1 MFQCKDLLSLTTM
14 SQAKVIAGSGGM
26 EKGIRW
32 SYKAENINFEKWVRG
47 KELLIVS
54 GPVTQ
59 RKNFDLYKTIKK
71 AIELNMSCALLLV
84 GENYVT
90 QVDKKV
96 IDLAENND
104 FPLFTMPWDVPL
116 LDFFE
121 ELGHAI
127 SYLDDRKDIED
138 SLLAEIIFGNCTNTS
153 SIEQKCRQMGYDPGV
168 LEQVFVL
175 HLISMKHSE
184 EAYGES
190 TKCDGE
196 NCLQRKKPE
205 SAADVRADDYKG
217 NHADMHT
224 EGHQDESTR
233 KNQGITN
240 DKIRSYAQTLKEYFD
255 ESDYPAIVSCYG
267 DRIIGFMKDCTDDR
281 QTVIDIFK
289 QFGEF
294 LQNDLNGIEYT
305 LNIGEKCESISK
317 LQKSFHE
324 TSKTNSVLE
333 HINRKN
339 EIVFY
344 DEMGFYR
351 LLMSYENTAPM
362 QRFADEVLEP
372 VIQYEKK
379 AHTQLMETMWAY
391 FECDCNLQRTAD
403 KLFSHKNTVK
413 YRLQRVEQL
422 TGRNF
427 ANRFQS
433 QELYNALMIYYF
445 LE

>member
-14 SQAKVIAGSGGM
+14 SQAKVIAGLGGM

-54 GPVTQ
+54 SPVTQ
-59 RKNFDLYKTIKK
+59 RKNFDLYKTIEK
-71 AIELNMSCALLLV
+71 AIELNMSCALLLI

-90 QVDKKV
+90 QIDKKV

-104 FPLFTMPWDVPL
+104 FPLFTMPWNVPL

-138 SLLAEIIFGNCTNTS
+138 SLLAEIIFGNCINTS
-153 SIEQKCRQMGYDPGV
+153 SIEHKCRQMGYDLGV

-175 HLISMKHSE
+175 HLCEPNSKE
-184 EAYGES
+184 TYN
-190 TKCDGE
+190 KLKY
-196 NCLQRKKPE
+196 N
-205 SAADVRADDYKG
+205 DD
-217 NHADMHT
+217 
-224 EGHQDESTR
+224 EPSDECTQ
-233 KNQGITN
+233 KNQRITN
-240 DKIRSYAQTLKEYFD
+240 DQIRSYAQTLKEYFS
-255 ESDYPAIVSCYG
+255 EYNYPAIVSCYG
-267 DRIIGFMKDCTDDR
+267 DRIIGFMRNCADDR
-281 QTVIDIFK
+281 KKIIEIFER
-289 QFGEF
+289 FGKF
-294 LQNDLNGIEYT
+294 LQNDLNEIEYT
-305 LNIGEKCESISK
+305 LNIGETCENISK
-317 LQKSFHE
+317 LQKSFQE

-344 DEMGFYR
+344 DEIGFYR
-351 LLMSYENTAPM
+351 MLMSYENTAPM
-362 QRFADEVLEP
+362 QQFANDVLSP
-372 VIQYEKK
+372 IIQYEKK
-379 AHTQLMETMWAY
+379 AHTQLMETLWAY

-422 TGRNF
+422 TGKSLS
-427 ANRFQS
+427 NRYQS
-433 QELYNALMIYYF
+433 QEIYNALMIYYF

>member
-14 SQAKVIAGSGGM
+14 SQAKVIAGLGGM

-54 GPVTQ
+54 SPVTQ
-59 RKNFDLYKTIKK
+59 RKNFDLYKTIEK
-71 AIELNMSCALLLV
+71 AIELNMSCALLLI

-90 QVDKKV
+90 QIDKKV

-104 FPLFTMPWDVPL
+104 FPLFTMPWNVPL

-138 SLLAEIIFGNCTNTS
+138 SLLAEIIFGNCINTS
-153 SIEQKCRQMGYDPGV
+153 SIEHKCRQMGYDLGV

-175 HLISMKHSE
+175 HLCEPNSKE
-184 EAYGES
+184 TYN
-190 TKCDGE
+190 KLKY
-196 NCLQRKKPE
+196 N
-205 SAADVRADDYKG
+205 DD
-217 NHADMHT
+217 
-224 EGHQDESTR
+224 EPSDECTQ
-233 KNQGITN
+233 KNQRITN
-240 DKIRSYAQTLKEYFD
+240 DQIRSYAQTLKEYFL
-255 ESDYPAIVSCYG
+255 EYNYPAIVSCYG
-267 DRIIGFMKDCTDDR
+267 DRIIGFMRNCADDR
-281 QTVIDIFK
+281 KKIIEIFER
-289 QFGEF
+289 FGKF
-294 LQNDLNGIEYT
+294 LQNDLNEIEYT
-305 LNIGEKCESISK
+305 LNIGETCENISK
-317 LQKSFHE
+317 LQKSFQE

-344 DEMGFYR
+344 DEIGFYR
-351 LLMSYENTAPM
+351 MLMSYENTAPM
-362 QRFADEVLEP
+362 QQFANEVLSP
-372 VIQYEKK
+372 IIQYEKK
-379 AHTQLMETMWAY
+379 AHTQLMETLWAY

-422 TGRNF
+422 TGKSLS
-427 ANRFQS
+427 NRYQS
-433 QELYNALMIYYF
+433 QEIYNALMIYYF

>member
-14 SQAKVIAGSGGM
+14 SQAKVIAGLGGM

-54 GPVTQ
+54 SPVTQ
-59 RKNFDLYKTIKK
+59 RKNFDLYKTIEK
-71 AIELNMSCALLLV
+71 AIELNMSCALLLI

-90 QVDKKV
+90 QIDKKV

-138 SLLAEIIFGNCTNTS
+138 SLLAEIIFGNCINTS
-153 SIEQKCRQMGYDPGV
+153 SIEHKCKQMGYDLGV

-175 HLISMKHSE
+175 HLCEPNSKE
-184 EAYGES
+184 TFNKLKY
-190 TKCDGE
+190 
-196 NCLQRKKPE
+196 N
-205 SAADVRADDYKG
+205 DD
-217 NHADMHT
+217 
-224 EGHQDESTR
+224 EPSDECTR
-233 KNQGITN
+233 KNQRITN
-240 DKIRSYAQTLKEYFD
+240 DQIRSYAQTLKEYFS
-255 ESDYPAIVSCYG
+255 ECNYPAIVSCYG
-267 DRIIGFMKDCTDDR
+267 DRIIGFMRNCADDR
-281 QTVIDIFK
+281 KKIIEIFERFDK
-289 QFGEF
+289 F
-294 LQNDLNGIEYT
+294 LQNDLNEIEYT
-305 LNIGEKCESISK
+305 LNIGETCENISK

-344 DEMGFYR
+344 DEIGFYR
-351 LLMSYENTAPM
+351 MLMSYENTAPM
-362 QRFADEVLEP
+362 QQFANEVLSP
-372 VIQYEKK
+372 IIQYEKK
-379 AHTQLMETMWAY
+379 THTQLMETLWAY

-422 TGRNF
+422 TGKSF
-427 ANRFQS
+427 TNRYQS
-433 QELYNALMIYYF
+433 QEIYNALMIYYF

>member
-14 SQAKVIAGSGGM
+14 SQAKVIAGLGGM

-54 GPVTQ
+54 SPVTQ
-59 RKNFDLYKTIKK
+59 RKNFDLYKTIEK
-71 AIELNMSCALLLV
+71 AIELNMSCALLLI
-84 GENYVT
+84 GENYVA
-90 QVDKKV
+90 QIDKKV
-96 IDLAENND
+96 MDLAENND

-127 SYLDDRKDIED
+127 SYLDNRKDTED
-138 SLLAEIIFGNCTNTS
+138 SLLAEIIFGNCINPS
-153 SIEQKCRQMGYDPGV
+153 SIEQKCRQMGYDLSV

-175 HLISMKHSE
+175 HLSE
-184 EAYGES
+184 QNSKETCNRLKFNDDEPS
-190 TKCDGE
+190 DKC
-196 NCLQRKKPE
+196 
-205 SAADVRADDYKG
+205 A
-217 NHADMHT
+217 
-224 EGHQDESTR
+224 R
-233 KNQGITN
+233 KNQSITN
-240 DKIRSYAQTLKEYFD
+240 DQIRSYAQTLKEYF
-255 ESDYPAIVSCYG
+255 SQCNYPAIVSCYG
-267 DRIIGFMKDCTDDR
+267 DRIIGFMRNYADDR
-281 QTVIDIFK
+281 KKIIEIFERFAK
-289 QFGEF
+289 F
-294 LQNDLNGIEYT
+294 LQNDLTEIEYT
-305 LNIGEKCESISK
+305 LNIGETCENISK

-324 TSKTNSVLE
+324 TSKINSVLE

-344 DEMGFYR
+344 DEIGFYR
-351 LLMSYENTAPM
+351 MLMSYENTAPM
-362 QRFADEVLEP
+362 QQFANEVLSP

-413 YRLQRVEQL
+413 YRLQRVEQI
-422 TGRNF
+422 TGKSF
-427 ANRFQS
+427 TNRYQS

>member
-90 QVDKKV
+90 QIDKKV

-153 SIEQKCRQMGYDPGV
+153 SVEQKCRQMGYDPCV

-175 HLISMKHSE
+175 HLSE
-184 EAYGES
+184 KCPKDGYGES
-190 TKCDGE
+190 KYTDGE
-196 NCLQRKKPE
+196 NCLQPKGADEHTDKQSDKYIRK
-205 SAADVRADDYKG
+205 S
-217 NHADMHT
+217 
-224 EGHQDESTR
+224 QS
-233 KNQGITN
+233 ITN

-255 ESDYPAIVSCYG
+255 ENNYPAIVSCYG

-281 QTVIDIFK
+281 KKIIDIFQ

-339 EIVFY
+339 ETVFY

-362 QRFADEVLEP
+362 QRFVDEVLEP

-391 FECDCNLQRTAD
+391 FECDCNLQRTAE

-413 YRLQRVEQL
+413 YRLQRIEQL
-422 TGRNF
+422 TGKSF
-427 ANRFQS
+427 ASRFQS

>member
-14 SQAKVIAGSGGM
+14 SQAKVIAGLGGM

-54 GPVTQ
+54 SPVTQ
-59 RKNFDLYKTIKK
+59 RKNFDLYKTIEK
-71 AIELNMSCALLLV
+71 AIELNMSCALLLI

-90 QVDKKV
+90 QIDKKV

-138 SLLAEIIFGNCTNTS
+138 SLLAEIIFGNCINTS
-153 SIEQKCRQMGYDPGV
+153 SIKHKCRQMGYDLGV

-175 HLISMKHSE
+175 HLCEKTSK
-184 EAYGES
+184 ES
-190 TKCDGE
+190 YNRPKY
-196 NCLQRKKPE
+196 N
-205 SAADVRADDYKG
+205 DD
-217 NHADMHT
+217 
-224 EGHQDESTR
+224 EPSDECTR
-233 KNQGITN
+233 KNQRITN
-240 DKIRSYAQTLKEYFD
+240 DQIRSYAQTLKEYFA
-255 ESDYPAIVSCYG
+255 ECNYPAIVSCYG
-267 DRIIGFMKDCTDDR
+267 DRIIGFMRNCADDR
-281 QTVIDIFK
+281 KKIIAIFER
-289 QFGEF
+289 FDTF
-294 LQNDLNGIEYT
+294 LQNDLNEIEYT
-305 LNIGEKCESISK
+305 LNIGETCENISK

-344 DEMGFYR
+344 DEIGFYR
-351 LLMSYENTAPM
+351 MLMSYENTAPM
-362 QRFADEVLEP
+362 QRFANEVLNP
-372 VIQYEKK
+372 IIQYEKK

-422 TGRNF
+422 TGRSF
-427 ANRFQS
+427 TNRYQS

>member
-14 SQAKVIAGSGGM
+14 SQAKVIAGLGGM

-54 GPVTQ
+54 SPVTQ
-59 RKNFDLYKTIKK
+59 RKNFDLYKTIEK
-71 AIELNMSCALLLV
+71 AIELNMSCALLLI

-90 QVDKKV
+90 QIDKKV

-138 SLLAEIIFGNCTNTS
+138 SLLAEIIFGNCINTS
-153 SIEQKCRQMGYDPGV
+153 SIEHKCRQMGYDLGV

-175 HLISMKHSE
+175 HLCE
-184 EAYGES
+184 ETSKES
-190 TKCDGE
+190 YNRPKY
-196 NCLQRKKPE
+196 N
-205 SAADVRADDYKG
+205 DD
-217 NHADMHT
+217 
-224 EGHQDESTR
+224 EPSDECTR
-233 KNQGITN
+233 KNQRITN
-240 DKIRSYAQTLKEYFD
+240 DQIRSYAQTLKEYFA
-255 ESDYPAIVSCYG
+255 ECNYPAIVSCYG
-267 DRIIGFMKDCTDDR
+267 DRIIGFMRNCADDR
-281 QTVIDIFK
+281 KKIIEIFERFDK
-289 QFGEF
+289 F
-294 LQNDLNGIEYT
+294 LQNDLNEIEYT
-305 LNIGEKCESISK
+305 LNIGETCENISK

-344 DEMGFYR
+344 DEIGFYR
-351 LLMSYENTAPM
+351 MLMSYENTAPM
-362 QRFADEVLEP
+362 QRFANEVLNP
-372 VIQYEKK
+372 IIQYEKK

-422 TGRNF
+422 TGRSF
-427 ANRFQS
+427 TNRYQS

>member
-14 SQAKVIAGSGGM
+14 SQAKVIAGLGGM

-54 GPVTQ
+54 SPVTQ
-59 RKNFDLYKTIKK
+59 RKNFDLYKTIEK
-71 AIELNMSCALLLV
+71 AIELNMSCALLLI

-104 FPLFTMPWDVPL
+104 FPLFTLPWDVPL

-138 SLLAEIIFGNCTNTS
+138 SLLAEIIFGNCINTS
-153 SIEQKCRQMGYDPGV
+153 SIEHKCRQMGYDLGV

-175 HLISMKHSE
+175 HLCEQTSKE
-184 EAYGES
+184 TYNRPKYNDDES
-190 TKCDGE
+190 T
-196 NCLQRKKPE
+196 
-205 SAADVRADDYKG
+205 
-217 NHADMHT
+217 
-224 EGHQDESTR
+224 DECTR
-233 KNQGITN
+233 KNQRITN
-240 DKIRSYAQTLKEYFD
+240 DQIRSYAQTLKEYFS
-255 ESDYPAIVSCYG
+255 ECNYPAIVSCYG
-267 DRIIGFMKDCTDDR
+267 DRIIGFMRNCADDR
-281 QTVIDIFK
+281 KKITEIFERFDK
-289 QFGEF
+289 F
-294 LQNDLNGIEYT
+294 LQNDLNEIEYT
-305 LNIGEKCESISK
+305 LNIGETCENISK

-344 DEMGFYR
+344 DEIGFYR
-351 LLMSYENTAPM
+351 MLMSYENTAPM
-362 QRFADEVLEP
+362 QRFANEVLNP
-372 VIQYEKK
+372 IIQYEKK

-391 FECDCNLQRTAD
+391 FKCDCNLQRTAD

-422 TGRNF
+422 TGRSF
-427 ANRFQS
+427 TNRYQS

>member
-14 SQAKVIAGSGGM
+14 SQAKVIAGLGGM

-54 GPVTQ
+54 SPVTQ
-59 RKNFDLYKTIKK
+59 RKNFDLYKTIEK
-71 AIELNMSCALLLV
+71 AIELNMSCALLLI

-90 QVDKKV
+90 QIDKKV

-138 SLLAEIIFGNCTNTS
+138 SLLAEIIFGNCINTS
-153 SIEQKCRQMGYDPGV
+153 SIEHKCRQMGYDLGV

-175 HLISMKHSE
+175 HLCEKTSK
-184 EAYGES
+184 ES
-190 TKCDGE
+190 YNRPKY
-196 NCLQRKKPE
+196 N
-205 SAADVRADDYKG
+205 DD
-217 NHADMHT
+217 
-224 EGHQDESTR
+224 EPSDECTR
-233 KNQGITN
+233 KNQRITN
-240 DKIRSYAQTLKEYFD
+240 DQIRSYAQTLKEYFA
-255 ESDYPAIVSCYG
+255 ECNYPAIVSCYG
-267 DRIIGFMKDCTDDR
+267 DRIIGFMRNCADDR
-281 QTVIDIFK
+281 KKIIEIFERFDK
-289 QFGEF
+289 F
-294 LQNDLNGIEYT
+294 LQNDLNEIEYT
-305 LNIGEKCESISK
+305 LNIGETCENISK

-344 DEMGFYR
+344 DEIGFYR
-351 LLMSYENTAPM
+351 MLMSYENTAPM
-362 QRFADEVLEP
+362 QRFANEVLNP
-372 VIQYEKK
+372 IIQYEKK

-422 TGRNF
+422 TGKSF
-427 ANRFQS
+427 TNRYQS

>member
-14 SQAKVIAGSGGM
+14 SQAKVIAGLGGM

-54 GPVTQ
+54 SPVTQ
-59 RKNFDLYKTIKK
+59 RKNFNLYKTIEK
-71 AIELNMSCALLLV
+71 AIELNMSCALLLI

-90 QVDKKV
+90 QIDKKV

-138 SLLAEIIFGNCTNTS
+138 SLLAEIIFGNCINTS
-153 SIEQKCRQMGYDPGV
+153 SIEHKCRQMGYDLGV

-175 HLISMKHSE
+175 HLCE
-184 EAYGES
+184 ETSKES
-190 TKCDGE
+190 YNRPKY
-196 NCLQRKKPE
+196 N
-205 SAADVRADDYKG
+205 DD
-217 NHADMHT
+217 
-224 EGHQDESTR
+224 EPSDECTW
-233 KNQGITN
+233 KNQKITN
-240 DKIRSYAQTLKEYFD
+240 DQIRSYAQTLKEYFA
-255 ESDYPAIVSCYG
+255 ECNYPAIVSCYG
-267 DRIIGFMKDCTDDR
+267 DRIIGFMRNCADDR
-281 QTVIDIFK
+281 KKIIAIFERFDK
-289 QFGEF
+289 F
-294 LQNDLNGIEYT
+294 LQNDLNEIEYT
-305 LNIGEKCESISK
+305 LNIGETCENISK

-344 DEMGFYR
+344 DEIGFYR
-351 LLMSYENTAPM
+351 MLMSYENTAPM
-362 QRFADEVLEP
+362 QRFANEVLNP
-372 VIQYEKK
+372 IIQYEKK

-391 FECDCNLQRTAD
+391 FKCDCNLQRTAD

-422 TGRNF
+422 TGRSF
-427 ANRFQS
+427 TNRYQS

>member
-14 SQAKVIAGSGGM
+14 SQAKVIAGLGGM

-54 GPVTQ
+54 SPVTQ
-59 RKNFDLYKTIKK
+59 RKNFDLYKTIEK
-71 AIELNMSCALLLV
+71 AIELNMSCALLLI

-90 QVDKKV
+90 QIDKKV

-138 SLLAEIIFGNCTNTS
+138 SLLAEIIFGNCINTS
-153 SIEQKCRQMGYDPGV
+153 SIEHKCRQMGYDLGV

-175 HLISMKHSE
+175 HLCEKTSK
-184 EAYGES
+184 ES
-190 TKCDGE
+190 YNRPKY
-196 NCLQRKKPE
+196 N
-205 SAADVRADDYKG
+205 DD
-217 NHADMHT
+217 
-224 EGHQDESTR
+224 EPSDECTR
-233 KNQGITN
+233 KNQRITN
-240 DKIRSYAQTLKEYFD
+240 DQIRSYAQTLKEYFA
-255 ESDYPAIVSCYG
+255 ECNYPAIVSCYG
-267 DRIIGFMKDCTDDR
+267 DRIIGFMRNCADDR
-281 QTVIDIFK
+281 KKIIGIFER
-289 QFGEF
+289 FDTF
-294 LQNDLNGIEYT
+294 LQNDLNEIEYT
-305 LNIGEKCESISK
+305 LNIGETCENISK

-344 DEMGFYR
+344 DEIGFYR
-351 LLMSYENTAPM
+351 MLMSYENTAPM
-362 QRFADEVLEP
+362 QRFATEVLNP
-372 VIQYEKK
+372 IIQYEKK

-422 TGRNF
+422 TGRSF
-427 ANRFQS
+427 TNRYQS

>member
-14 SQAKVIAGSGGM
+14 SQAKVIAGLGGM

-32 SYKAENINFEKWVRG
+32 SYKAENINFEKWVRE

-54 GPVTQ
+54 SPVTQ
-59 RKNFDLYKTIKK
+59 RKNFDLYKTIEK
-71 AIELNMSCALLLV
+71 AIELNMSCALLLI

-90 QVDKKV
+90 QIDKKV

-138 SLLAEIIFGNCTNTS
+138 SLLAEIIFGNCINTS
-153 SIEQKCRQMGYDPGV
+153 SIEHKCRQMGYDLGV

-175 HLISMKHSE
+175 HLCE
-184 EAYGES
+184 ETSKES
-190 TKCDGE
+190 YNRPKY
-196 NCLQRKKPE
+196 N
-205 SAADVRADDYKG
+205 DD
-217 NHADMHT
+217 
-224 EGHQDESTR
+224 EPSDECTR
-233 KNQGITN
+233 KNQRITN
-240 DKIRSYAQTLKEYFD
+240 DQIRSYAQTLKEYF
-255 ESDYPAIVSCYG
+255 SQCNYPAIVSCYG
-267 DRIIGFMKDCTDDR
+267 DRIIGFMRNCADDR
-281 QTVIDIFK
+281 KKIIEIFERFDK
-289 QFGEF
+289 F
-294 LQNDLNGIEYT
+294 LQNDLNEIEYT
-305 LNIGEKCESISK
+305 LNIGETCENISK

-344 DEMGFYR
+344 DEIGFYR
-351 LLMSYENTAPM
+351 MLMSYENTAPM
-362 QRFADEVLEP
+362 QRFANEVLNP
-372 VIQYEKK
+372 IIQYEKK

-422 TGRNF
+422 TGKSF
-427 ANRFQS
+427 TNRYQS

>member
-14 SQAKVIAGSGGM
+14 SQAKVIAGLGGM

-54 GPVTQ
+54 SPVTQ
-59 RKNFDLYKTIKK
+59 RKNFNLYKTIEK
-71 AIELNMSCALLLV
+71 AIELNMSCALLLI
-84 GENYVT
+84 GKNYVT
-90 QVDKKV
+90 QIDKKV

-104 FPLFTMPWDVPL
+104 FPLFTVPWDVPL

-127 SYLDDRKDIED
+127 SYLDDRKDTED
-138 SLLAEIIFGNCTNTS
+138 SLLAEIIFGNCINTS
-153 SIEQKCRQMGYDPGV
+153 SIEQKCRQMGYDLGV

-175 HLISMKHSE
+175 HLSE
-184 EAYGES
+184 QNSKETYS
-190 TKCDGE
+190 KLKY
-196 NCLQRKKPE
+196 N
-205 SAADVRADDYKG
+205 DDEPSDQC
-217 NHADMHT
+217 A
-224 EGHQDESTR
+224 Q
-233 KNQGITN
+233 KNQRITN
-240 DKIRSYAQTLKEYFD
+240 DQIRSYAQTLKEYF
-255 ESDYPAIVSCYG
+255 SQCNYPAIVSCYG
-267 DRIIGFMKDCTDDR
+267 DRIIGFMRNCADDR
-281 QTVIDIFK
+281 KKVIEIFER
-289 QFGEF
+289 FAIF
-294 LQNDLNGIEYT
+294 LQNDLNEIEYT
-305 LNIGEKCESISK
+305 LNIGEACENISK

-344 DEMGFYR
+344 DKIGFYR
-351 LLMSYENTAPM
+351 MLMSYENTVPM
-362 QRFADEVLEP
+362 QQFANEVLDP

-379 AHTQLMETMWAY
+379 AHTQLIETMWAY

-422 TGRNF
+422 TGKSF
-427 ANRFQS
+427 TNRYQS

-445 LE
+445 LTM

>member
-14 SQAKVIAGSGGM
+14 SQAKVIAGLGGM
-26 EKGIRW
+26 KKGIRW

-54 GPVTQ
+54 SPVTQ
-59 RKNFDLYKTIKK
+59 RKNFDLYKTIEK
-71 AIELNMSCALLLV
+71 AIELNMSCALLLI

-90 QVDKKV
+90 QIDKKV

-138 SLLAEIIFGNCTNTS
+138 SLLAEIIFGNCINTS
-153 SIEQKCRQMGYDPGV
+153 SIEHKCRQMGYDLGV

-175 HLISMKHSE
+175 HLCEQTSK
-184 EAYGES
+184 ES
-190 TKCDGE
+190 YNRPKY
-196 NCLQRKKPE
+196 N
-205 SAADVRADDYKG
+205 DD
-217 NHADMHT
+217 
-224 EGHQDESTR
+224 EPSDECTR
-233 KNQGITN
+233 KNQRITN
-240 DKIRSYAQTLKEYFD
+240 DQIRSYAQTLKEYFA
-255 ESDYPAIVSCYG
+255 ECNYPAIVSCYG
-267 DRIIGFMKDCTDDR
+267 DRIIGFMRNCADDR
-281 QTVIDIFK
+281 KKIIEIFERFDK
-289 QFGEF
+289 F
-294 LQNDLNGIEYT
+294 LQNDLNAIEYT
-305 LNIGEKCESISK
+305 LNIGETCENISK

-344 DEMGFYR
+344 DEIGFYR
-351 LLMSYENTAPM
+351 MLMSYENTAPM
-362 QRFADEVLEP
+362 QRFANEVLNP
-372 VIQYEKK
+372 IIQYEKK

-391 FECDCNLQRTAD
+391 FKCDCNLQRTAD

-422 TGRNF
+422 TGRSF
-427 ANRFQS
+427 TNRYQS

>member
-14 SQAKVIAGSGGM
+14 LQAKVIAGLGGM

-54 GPVTQ
+54 SPVTQ
-59 RKNFDLYKTIKK
+59 RKNFDLYKTIEK
-71 AIELNMSCALLLV
+71 AIELNMSCALLLI

-90 QVDKKV
+90 QIDKKV

-138 SLLAEIIFGNCTNTS
+138 SLLAEIIFGNCINTS
-153 SIEQKCRQMGYDPGV
+153 SIEHKCRQMGYDLGV

-175 HLISMKHSE
+175 HLCEQTSK
-184 EAYGES
+184 ES
-190 TKCDGE
+190 YNRPKY
-196 NCLQRKKPE
+196 N
-205 SAADVRADDYKG
+205 DD
-217 NHADMHT
+217 
-224 EGHQDESTR
+224 EPSDECTR
-233 KNQGITN
+233 KNQRITN
-240 DKIRSYAQTLKEYFD
+240 DQIRSYAQTLKEYFA
-255 ESDYPAIVSCYG
+255 ECNYPAIVSCYG
-267 DRIIGFMKDCTDDR
+267 DRIIGFMRNCADDR
-281 QTVIDIFK
+281 KKIIEIFERFDK
-289 QFGEF
+289 F
-294 LQNDLNGIEYT
+294 LQNDLNEIEYT
-305 LNIGEKCESISK
+305 LNIGETCENISK

-344 DEMGFYR
+344 DEIGFYR
-351 LLMSYENTAPM
+351 MLMSYENTAPM
-362 QRFADEVLEP
+362 QRFANEVLNP
-372 VIQYEKK
+372 IIQYEKK

-391 FECDCNLQRTAD
+391 FKCDCNLQRTAD

-422 TGRNF
+422 TGRSF
-427 ANRFQS
+427 TNRYQS

>member
-14 SQAKVIAGSGGM
+14 SQAKVIAGTGGM

-71 AIELNMSCALLLV
+71 AIELNISCALLLV

-90 QVDKKV
+90 QIDKNV
-96 IDLAENND
+96 IDLAEKND
-104 FPLFTMPWDVPL
+104 FPLFTLPWNVPL

-138 SLLAEIIFGNCTNTS
+138 SLLAEIIFGNSINTT
-153 SIEQKCRQMGYDPGV
+153 SIERKCLQMGYGLSV
-168 LEQVFVL
+168 LEQVFVM
-175 HLISMKHSE
+175 HLCVSAGKADNSSDIRRIS
-184 EAYGES
+184 
-190 TKCDGE
+190 E
-196 NCLQRKKPE
+196 N
-205 SAADVRADDYKG
+205 ADIV
-217 NHADMHT
+217 ML
-224 EGHQDESTR
+224 
-233 KNQGITN
+233 TN
-240 DKIRSYAQTLKEYFD
+240 DEVRSFAETLKSYYNEAG
-255 ESDYPAIVSCYG
+255 YPAIISCYG
-267 DRIIGFMKDCTDDR
+267 DRIIGFMEDCSDR
-281 QTVIDIFK
+281 RDKITGIFK
-289 QFGEF
+289 EF
-294 LQNDLNGIEYT
+294 DGFLNSERSDIEYT
-305 LNIGEKCESISK
+305 LNIGEKCASLSK
-317 LQKSFHE
+317 LKKSFHE

-344 DEMGFYR
+344 DQMGFYR
-351 LLMSYENTAPM
+351 LLMSYEDTAPM
-362 QRFADEVLEP
+362 QRFADEVLSP
-372 VIQYEKK
+372 VIKYENK
-379 AHTQLMETMWAY
+379 AHTQLLETMWAY
-391 FECDCNLQRTAD
+391 FECDCNLQNTAD

-413 YRLQRVEQL
+413 YRLSRIEQL
-422 TGRNF
+422 TGKSF
-427 ANRFQS
+427 ANRFHS

-445 LE
+445 LEQ

>member
-14 SQAKVIAGSGGM
+14 SQAKVIAGFGGM

-32 SYKAENINFEKWVRG
+32 SYKAENINFDKWVRG

-54 GPVTQ
+54 SPVTQ
-59 RKNFDLYKTIKK
+59 RKNFDLYKTIEK
-71 AIELNMSCALLLV
+71 AIELNMSCALLLI

-90 QVDKKV
+90 QIDKKV

-138 SLLAEIIFGNCTNTS
+138 SLLAEIIFGNCINTS
-153 SIEQKCRQMGYDPGV
+153 NIEQKCRQMGYDLGV

-175 HLISMKHSE
+175 HLSE
-184 EAYGES
+184 QNSKETCNRLKY
-190 TKCDGE
+190 
-196 NCLQRKKPE
+196 N
-205 SAADVRADDYKG
+205 
-217 NHADMHT
+217 
-224 EGHQDESTR
+224 DEPSDECTR
-233 KNQGITN
+233 KNQRITN
-240 DKIRSYAQTLKEYFD
+240 DQIRNYAQTLKEYF
-255 ESDYPAIVSCYG
+255 SQCNYPAIVSCYG
-267 DRIIGFMKDCTDDR
+267 DRIIGFMRNCADNRKK
-281 QTVIDIFK
+281 IIEIFERFAK
-289 QFGEF
+289 F
-294 LQNDLNGIEYT
+294 LQNDLNEIEYT
-305 LNIGEKCESISK
+305 LNIGETCENISK

-324 TSKTNSVLE
+324 TSKTNSVLA

-344 DEMGFYR
+344 DEIGFYR
-351 LLMSYENTAPM
+351 MLMSYENTAPM
-362 QRFADEVLEP
+362 QQFANEVLSP

-379 AHTQLMETMWAY
+379 AHTQLMKTMWAY

-413 YRLQRVEQL
+413 YRLHRVEQL
-422 TGRNF
+422 TGKSF
-427 ANRFQS
+427 TNRYQS

>member
-1 MFQCKDLLSLTTM
+1 MFQCKDLLLLTTM
-14 SQAKVIAGSGGM
+14 SQAKVIAGLGGM

-54 GPVTQ
+54 SPVTQ
-59 RKNFDLYKTIKK
+59 RKNFDLYKTIEK
-71 AIELNMSCALLLV
+71 AIELHMSCALLLI

-90 QVDKKV
+90 QIDKKV

-138 SLLAEIIFGNCTNTS
+138 SLLADIIFGNCINTS
-153 SIEQKCRQMGYDPGV
+153 SIEQKCRQMGYDLDV

-175 HLISMKHSE
+175 HLSE
-184 EAYGES
+184 QNS
-190 TKCDGE
+190 
-196 NCLQRKKPE
+196 KKTCK
-205 SAADVRADDYKG
+205 RLKY
-217 NHADMHT
+217 N
-224 EGHQDESTR
+224 DEEPLDECTR
-233 KNQGITN
+233 KNQRITN
-240 DKIRSYAQTLKEYFD
+240 DQIRNYAQTLKEYF
-255 ESDYPAIVSCYG
+255 SQCNYPAIVSCYG
-267 DRIIGFMKDCTDDR
+267 DRIIGFMRNCADDR
-281 QTVIDIFK
+281 KKIIEIFERFAK
-289 QFGEF
+289 F
-294 LQNDLNGIEYT
+294 LQNDRNEIEYT
-305 LNIGEKCESISK
+305 LNIGETCENISK

-324 TSKTNSVLE
+324 TSKINSALE
-333 HINRKN
+333 HINRRN

-344 DEMGFYR
+344 DEIGFYR
-351 LLMSYENTAPM
+351 MLMSYENTAPI
-362 QRFADEVLEP
+362 QQFAYEVLSP

-413 YRLQRVEQL
+413 YRLQRVEQI
-422 TGRNF
+422 TGKSF
-427 ANRFQS
+427 TNRYHS
-433 QELYNALMIYYF
+433 QELYNALMIYF
-445 LE
+445 LEVPS

>member
-14 SQAKVIAGSGGM
+14 SQAKVIAGFGGM

-54 GPVTQ
+54 SPVTQ
-59 RKNFDLYKTIKK
+59 RKNFDLYKTIEK
-71 AIELNMSCALLLV
+71 AIELNMSCALLLI

-90 QVDKKV
+90 QIDKKV

-138 SLLAEIIFGNCTNTS
+138 SLLAEIIFGNCVNTA
-153 SIEQKCRQMGYDPGV
+153 SIEQKCRQMGYDLGV

-175 HLISMKHSE
+175 HLSE
-184 EAYGES
+184 QNSKETCNRLKY
-190 TKCDGE
+190 
-196 NCLQRKKPE
+196 N
-205 SAADVRADDYKG
+205 
-217 NHADMHT
+217 
-224 EGHQDESTR
+224 DEPSDECTR
-233 KNQGITN
+233 KNQRITN
-240 DKIRSYAQTLKEYFD
+240 DQIRNYAQTLKEYF
-255 ESDYPAIVSCYG
+255 SQCNYPAIVSCYG
-267 DRIIGFMKDCTDDR
+267 DRIIGFMRNCTDNR
-281 QTVIDIFK
+281 KKIIEIFERFAK
-289 QFGEF
+289 F
-294 LQNDLNGIEYT
+294 LQNDLNEIEYT
-305 LNIGEKCESISK
+305 LNIGETCENISK

-324 TSKTNSVLE
+324 TSKTNSVLA

-344 DEMGFYR
+344 DEIGFYR
-351 LLMSYENTAPM
+351 MLMSYENTAPM
-362 QRFADEVLEP
+362 QQFANEVLSP

-379 AHTQLMETMWAY
+379 AHTQLMKTMWAY

-413 YRLQRVEQL
+413 YRLHRVEQL
-422 TGRNF
+422 TGKSF
-427 ANRFQS
+427 TNRYQS

>member
-14 SQAKVIAGSGGM
+14 SQAKVITGLGGM

-54 GPVTQ
+54 SPVTQ
-59 RKNFDLYKTIKK
+59 RKNFDLYKTIEK
-71 AIELNMSCALLLV
+71 AIELNMSCALLLI

-90 QVDKKV
+90 QIDKKV

-153 SIEQKCRQMGYDPGV
+153 SIEHKCKQMGYDLGV

-175 HLISMKHSE
+175 HLCEPNSKE
-184 EAYGES
+184 TFNKLKY
-190 TKCDGE
+190 
-196 NCLQRKKPE
+196 N
-205 SAADVRADDYKG
+205 DD
-217 NHADMHT
+217 
-224 EGHQDESTR
+224 EPSDECTR
-233 KNQGITN
+233 KNQRISN
-240 DKIRSYAQTLKEYFD
+240 DQIRSYAQTLKEYFS
-255 ESDYPAIVSCYG
+255 ECNYPAIVSCYG
-267 DRIIGFMKDCTDDR
+267 DRIIGFMRNCADDR
-281 QTVIDIFK
+281 KKIIEIFERFDK
-289 QFGEF
+289 F
-294 LQNDLNGIEYT
+294 LQNDLNEIEYT
-305 LNIGEKCESISK
+305 LNIGETCENISK

-344 DEMGFYR
+344 DEIGFYR
-351 LLMSYENTAPM
+351 MLMSYENTAPM
-362 QRFADEVLEP
+362 QQFANEVLSP
-372 VIQYEKK
+372 IIQYEKK

-422 TGRNF
+422 TGKSF
-427 ANRFQS
+427 SNRYQS
-433 QELYNALMIYYF
+433 QEIYNALMIYYF

>member
-14 SQAKVIAGSGGM
+14 SQAKVIAGLGGM

-54 GPVTQ
+54 SPVTQ
-59 RKNFDLYKTIKK
+59 RKNFDLYKTIEK
-71 AIELNMSCALLLV
+71 AIELNMSCALLLI

-90 QVDKKV
+90 QIDKKV

-138 SLLAEIIFGNCTNTS
+138 SLLAEIIFGNCINTS
-153 SIEQKCRQMGYDPGV
+153 SIEHKCRQMGYDLGV

-175 HLISMKHSE
+175 HLCE
-184 EAYGES
+184 ETSKES
-190 TKCDGE
+190 YNRPKY
-196 NCLQRKKPE
+196 N
-205 SAADVRADDYKG
+205 DD
-217 NHADMHT
+217 
-224 EGHQDESTR
+224 EPSDECTR
-233 KNQGITN
+233 KNQRITN
-240 DKIRSYAQTLKEYFD
+240 DQIRSYAQTLKEYFA
-255 ESDYPAIVSCYG
+255 ECNYPAIVSCYG
-267 DRIIGFMKDCTDDR
+267 DRIIGFMRNCADDR
-281 QTVIDIFK
+281 KKIIEIFERFDK
-289 QFGEF
+289 F
-294 LQNDLNGIEYT
+294 LQNDLNEIEYT
-305 LNIGEKCESISK
+305 LNIGETCENISK

-344 DEMGFYR
+344 DEIGFYR
-351 LLMSYENTAPM
+351 MLMSYENTAPM
-362 QRFADEVLEP
+362 QRFANEVLNP
-372 VIQYEKK
+372 IIQYEKK
-379 AHTQLMETMWAY
+379 AHTQLMGTMWAY

-422 TGRNF
+422 TGRSF
-427 ANRFQS
+427 TNRYQS